1 MADDAIKTVVGEI
14 MRIAVEHGYEGTQ
27 IKTITGAID
36 ALADTLAGSDVDS
49 GQTVAQAVGALAPYI
64 GGSGGVELG
73 NPTNAVMHSVTVPV
87 VGESPNVGYLQVF
100 ELYVGTQQIV
110 GDVGQGASNIYGIA
124 SGATVT
130 YSFGSL
136 DEGGPLPEDA
146 VIETY
151 VVTIDPDEWKCTS
164 VSQTSV
170 DYVVSYNHENDFVLF
185 TLVQP
190 ELSDN
195 EYLVFYVHWE

>member
-1 MADDAIKTVVGEI
+1 MTIRSEYYELAKKL
-14 MRIAVEHGYEGTQ
+14 GY
-27 IKTITGAID
+27 TGSEPSTTAAAID

-49 GQTVAQAVGALAPYI
+49 GRTIAEAVRALAPYI

-73 NPTNAVMHSVTVPV
+73 NPTNAVRDSIAVPV
-87 VGESPNVGYLQVF
+87 VGESPNGSILRVF
-100 ELYVGTQQIV
+100 ELYVGTQHIV
-110 GDVGQGASNIYGIA
+110 GDVGQGSSTIYGIA

-136 DEGGPLPEDA
+136 DKGGPLPEDA

-151 VVTIDPDEWKCTS
+151 VVTIDPDEWKYTS

-170 DYVVSYNHENDFVLF
+170 DYVVSYNHENDYVLF